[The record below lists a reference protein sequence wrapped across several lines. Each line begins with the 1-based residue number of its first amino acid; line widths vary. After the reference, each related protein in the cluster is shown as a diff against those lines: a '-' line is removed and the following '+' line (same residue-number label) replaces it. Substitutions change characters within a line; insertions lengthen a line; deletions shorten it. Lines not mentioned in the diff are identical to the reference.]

1 MYLCLILPFLFQ
13 IGVLVAILLSLVSA
27 VCVVFRETTCH
38 FSSQVSRSKS
48 ISCGIDVDYSPVLEP
63 NVVWHKAFD
72 DSGKR
77 VRFCFCCFILA
88 LVVGEEEGSL

>member
-1 MYLCLILPFLFQ
+1 M
-13 IGVLVAILLSLVSA
+13 
-27 VCVVFRETTCH
+27 R
-38 FSSQVSRSKS
+38 
-48 ISCGIDVDYSPVLEP
+48 IDVDYKILNFEP

-72 DSGKR
+72 DSEKR